1 MAGKP
6 LTGRTVLF
14 FTVGAFAVIIGVNI
28 TMAVLAVGTFPGLE
42 VKNSYV
48 ASQEFDAKRE
58 AQERLGWQVRTDY
71 SLGLLT
77 VSFID
82 AQGLPVEPTDFSV
95 LIGRT
100 TEAADDIRPAFSGI
114 NGRYSTPLD
123 LDHGKWMMV
132 VEAKAEDGT
141 EFRQRLELFVR
152 S

>member
-1 MAGKP
+1 MGGKP

-14 FTVGAFAVIIGVNI
+14 ITVGAFAVVIGVNI
-28 TMAVLAVGTFPGLE
+28 TMAVMAVGTFPGLE
-42 VKNSYV
+42 VENSYV

-58 AQERLGWQVRTDY
+58 AQERLGWKIETDY
-71 SLGLLT
+71 ALGLLT
-77 VSFID
+77 VSFIN
-82 AQGLPVEPTDFSV
+82 AQGLPVEPADFSV

-100 TEAADDIRPAFSGI
+100 TEAEDDIRPSFSGI

-123 LDHGKWMMV
+123 LDGGKWMMV

-152 S
+152 G

>member
-1 MAGKP
+1 MGEKP

-14 FTVGAFAVIIGVNI
+14 IAVGAFAVVIGVNI

-58 AQERLGWQVRTDY
+58 AQERLGWQIETDY

-82 AQGLPVEPTDFSV
+82 SQGLPVEPADFAV

-100 TEAADDIRPAFSGI
+100 TEAADDMRPSFTGY
-114 NGRYSTPLD
+114 NGRYSTPLE
-123 LDHGKWMMV
+123 LDNGKWMMV
-132 VEAKAEDGT
+132 VEARAADGT

-152 S
+152 G